1 MLDNLPLQKQ
11 IQENVKVAL
20 RAKDEVRLSVVRGLI
35 AAFVNELVAKG
46 RKPSDALS
54 DEETLAVIRRSA
66 KQRKDSIE
74 QFNKGGRSDL
84 ADKESK
90 ELSLLEEYLPKL
102 MERGDIEKI
111 VRTKYGE
118 LTAKMGADK
127 INAGVLMGA
136 AMKDLAGKADGMEV
150 KNVVSEILQN
160 P

>member
-102 MERGDIEKI
+102 MGREDIEKI
-111 VRTKYGE
+111 VRTKYDE

-127 INAGVLMGA
+127 INA
-136 AMKDLAGKADGMEV
+136 
-150 KNVVSEILQN
+150 
-160 P
+160 